1 MTGRGFGRAL
11 FSSPGGRS
19 PPPLSPRPAGRS
31 EHPPFPPPPAAGPGG
46 AGFLPLRHGLLRA
59 SLFLNASCR
68 GNAADARRDSLP
80 GSGPSPPRPSR
91 LCGADQT
98 PSARPRVPQNSG
110 SAGSAPCPEEFFSFL
125 VFLYR
130 LRRQRAPLLAPRPAG
145 RSVFPPFPRLRP
157 CAASSCRKKRGDLM
171 AFPRCSRSSFPP
183 SSGTRPRPSPAARPP
198 CVLLPCSSQDYD
210 TLRPATLPG
219 AGQKRRHPRFS
230 LPHAPLPEVSPPP
243 SPCPGHA
250 SSSVK
255 KF

>member
-46 AGFLPLRHGLLRA
+46 AGLLPRRHGLLRA

-98 PSARPRVPQNSG
+98 PSARPPRSPKTPAPRATHSVLRRSFRSSSSSIG
-110 SAGSAPCPEEFFSFL
+110 SAGSAPRRSPL
-125 VFLYR
+125 VP
-130 LRRQRAPLLAPRPAG
+130 QGVP
-145 RSVFPPFPRLRP
+145 SIPPFPRLRP
-157 CAASSCRKKRGDLM
+157 QAPAEQ
-171 AFPRCSRSSFPP
+171 AFFP
-183 SSGTRPRPSPAARPP
+183 G
-198 CVLLPCSSQDYD
+198 
-210 TLRPATLPG
+210 G
-219 AGQKRRHPRFS
+219 MGFS
-230 LPHAPLPEVSPPP
+230 APL
-243 SPCPGHA
+243 
-250 SSSVK
+250 SS
-255 KF
+255 